1 MKLTAESTVFNDNAV
16 QNKFAELVVDADG
29 IRTEVSKKVG
39 NNEVISRI
47 NQSAESVSIDASKV
61 NIDGVITAINNN
73 TTTTI
78 DGDKITTGTLLA
90 NAVKADS
97 GTFNTANIPN
107 LNASKITAG
116 DISSDRMK
124 ANAISAINAD
134 LTSATINTAHIPNLS
149 ADKITTGTISI
160 GRIPTTARN
169 DTYITD
175 IDSQDGIIV
184 KAVNGRTDG
193 SDDTEKNYI
202 KLNASG
208 LDIYQ
213 GGNSVA
219 KYGTTQRIGK
229 DNGERIEL
237 GNNSFDVYNSSGTK
251 VCKIFTA
258 DYGGTID
265 LINTESYKV
274 YDTRVGPGQIA
285 FISQN
290 TSNEDWI
297 INAERSDAEISFGYG
312 SNDVIYIH
320 KGNGHEAG
328 VGSFDVWVGT
338 GSGGDNHGVYSGS
351 FGKWIVHMN
360 SEEFAVIPQAGA
372 KTGTAGNPMYV
383 TSGGILRRNTSS
395 SRRYKENIKSLEAEE
410 LNPNR
415 LYDVDVKQF
424 IYRDDYL
431 DSDDQRY
438 GKTIPGFI
446 VEELKDIYPI
456 AVTYEDGQPENWDA
470 RYLIPPMLKLIQN
483 QKNEIDS
490 LTERLDAFERRH
502 NVYSN

>member
-1 MKLTAESTVFNDNAV
+1 MKLTAESTVFNDEKM

-107 LNASKITAG
+107 LNASKIT
-116 DISSDRMK
+116 
-124 ANAISAINAD
+124 
-134 LTSATINTAHIPNLS
+134 
-149 ADKITTGTISI
+149 TGTINI

-184 KAVNGRTDG
+184 KAVKGKTDG
-193 SDDTEKNYI
+193 SDDTKKNYI

-208 LDIYQ
+208 LDVYQ
-213 GGNSVA
+213 EGNSVA
-219 KYGTTQRIGK
+219 KYGATARIGK
-229 DNGERIEL
+229 QNKTHIQISDSEVA
-237 GNNSFDVYNSSGTK
+237 VYSLNGTK
-251 VCKIFTA
+251 NVVSIGEYT
-258 DYGGTID
+258 
-265 LINTESYKV
+265 
-274 YDTRVGPGQIA
+274 
-285 FISQN
+285 
-290 TSNEDWI
+290 
-297 INAERSDAEISFGYG
+297 
-312 SNDVIYIH
+312 
-320 KGNGHEAG
+320 
-328 VGSFDVWVGT
+328 T
-338 GSGGDNHGVYSGS
+338 GSGRISIKGVNNGGLYLMPVGLETYGQTDADIVSLNSGYLRWGSTIVGRSYAQLSRIGSDNDISGVSISGS
-351 FGKWIVHMN
+351 SSSFYFSVDGNLTADKNIRALNGNLEMATIYGSLRLTVSSTPRGGLYDISNDEWIICADYNADSSGIAM
-360 SEEFAVIPQAGA
+360 IPLAGER
-372 KTGTAGNPMYV
+372 TGTAGNPLYV
-383 TSGGILRRNTSS
+383 TSTGYLRRNTSS
-395 SRRYKENIKSLEAEE
+395 SRRYKKDISVLSDED
-410 LNPNR
+410 LNPVR

-431 DSDDQRY
+431 DSNDQRY

-470 RYLIPPMLKLIQN
+470 RYLIPPMLKLIQD
-483 QKNEIDS
+483 QKKQLDELQAKI
-490 LTERLDAFERRH
+490 ERSA
-502 NVYSN
+502 